1 MKKILSIIF
10 AMAALSFT
18 ACDDYIDLT
27 PKGAV
32 TVDSAYTYYE
42 LVLMPNRTYWPT
54 CFALL
59 TDDAYCKESKIIGF
73 ENTTLDGINYTF
85 NEQADRTEIGQ
96 NNLYENANKY
106 ILRYNIVIDNIM
118 SSPGDDRIKQLGMA
132 EARLLRAW
140 EHFVVVNTYAK
151 AYDPSTAA
159 TDGGIAIMK
168 KYDLEATPFK
178 STVADTYDFILSEID
193 AALPYLQEAPDLVG
207 HPSLAYG
214 YGLKALVCLFHRD
227 WQQAKEAAEQCLKLN
242 SELVD
247 YTTISKVTSNT
258 KYRYTAGNPG
268 NPEVLDPTT
277 SSVGFTGTLMYNY
290 GQISKELT
298 DLFDQTKDKRYTLFF
313 QKNSGTGAYAYYFDA
328 GVGASTWLSGATL
341 NRFYYSTVGLRTA
354 EIYLI
359 LAECQARL
367 GDLSGA
373 MSTLSTLRKNR
384 IVGYDPSTATAN
396 SAKEVMDQI
405 ITERRKELLFGF
417 HRFWDLKRLNTEP
430 EYAKTITRVF
440 PVLTTTV
447 AQQTYTLRP
456 DSRLY
461 IIPFPKSARERNPN
475 LTLNTDE

>member
-1 MKKILSIIF
+1 MKKIIYIIMF
-10 AMAALSFT
+10 AVVASFT
-18 ACDDYIDLT
+18 ACDNYIDIT

-54 CFALL
+54 CYALL
-59 TDDAYCKESKIIGF
+59 TDEQYCKESKIMGN

-85 NEQADRTEIGQ
+85 NENADRTQLAQ
-96 NNLYENANKY
+96 NNLYENAYKY

-118 SSPGDDRIKQLGMA
+118 NSVGDERIKQLGMA

-151 AYDPSTAA
+151 AYNPATAA
-159 TDGGIAIMK
+159 NDGGIAIMD
-168 KYDLEATPFK
+168 KYDLEATPSK
-178 STVADTYDFILSEID
+178 SSVEEVYTFIKNDID
-193 AALPYLQEAPDLVG
+193 AALPYLQETPDIAG

-214 YGLKALVCLFHRD
+214 YGLKALVCLFHHD
-227 WQQAKEAAEQCLKLN
+227 WKEAEEAADESLRLN
-242 SELVD
+242 GELVD

-258 KYRYTAGNPG
+258 NYRYTGGKSG

-298 DLFDQTKDKRYTLFF
+298 DLFDQKNDQRYALFF
-313 QKNSGTGAYAYYFDA
+313 QNNNGAGAYAYYFDA
-328 GVGASTWLSGATL
+328 GVGASCWLSGATL

-354 EIYLI
+354 EVYLI
-359 LAECQARL
+359 KAECQARQ
-367 GDLSGA
+367 GDINGA
-373 MSTLSTLRKNR
+373 MSTVSKIREKR
-384 IVGYDPSTATAN
+384 IKGFDVTTV
-396 SAKEVMDQI
+396 SASNTKEAMEQI

-430 EYAKTITRVF
+430 EYAKTVTHVY
-440 PVLTTTV
+440 PQLTEGM
-447 AQQTYTLRP
+447 QPQTYTLRP

-461 IIPFPKSARERNPN
+461 IIPFPRSARERNPN
-475 LTLNTDE
+475 LTLNTDD

>member
-1 MKKILSIIF
+1 MKKLIYTMLLVV
-10 AMAALSFT
+10 AAAFT
-18 ACDDYIDLT
+18 ACDDYIDIT

-59 TDDAYCKESKIIGF
+59 TDDAYCKESKIMGN
-73 ENTTLDGINYTF
+73 ENTSLDGINYTF
-85 NEQADRTEIGQ
+85 NESADRTEIAQ
-96 NNLYENANKY
+96 NNLYENAYKY
-106 ILRYNIVIDNIM
+106 ILRYNLVIDNIM
-118 SSPGDDRIKQLGMA
+118 SSTGDESIKQLGRA

-151 AYDPSTAA
+151 AYTPATAA
-159 TDGGIAIMK
+159 SDGGVVIMD
-168 KYDLEATPFK
+168 KYDLEATPSK
-178 STVADTYDFILSEID
+178 STVEEVYTFIKREID
-193 AALPYLQEAPDLVG
+193 EALPYLQENPDLTG

-227 WQQAKEAAEQCLKLN
+227 WQEAKEAAEKCLALN
-242 SELVD
+242 GELVD

-258 KYRYTAGNPG
+258 NYRYTGGKNG

-298 DLFDQTKDKRYTLFF
+298 DLFDQTNDQRYALFF
-313 QKNSGTGAYAYYFDA
+313 QSTNGAGAYAYYFDA

-341 NRFYYSTVGLRTA
+341 NRFYYATVGLRTA
-354 EIYLI
+354 EVYLI

-367 GDLSGA
+367 GDVSGA
-373 MSTLSTLRKNR
+373 MSTVAKIREKRIKGFDAST
-384 IVGYDPSTATAN
+384 V
-396 SAKEVMDQI
+396 SASNQKDAMDQI

-417 HRFWDLKRLNTEP
+417 HRFWDLKRLNTET

-440 PVLTTTV
+440 PQITEGMESK
-447 AQQTYTLRP
+447 TYTLRP

-461 IIPFPKSARERNPN
+461 IIPFPSSARERNPN

>member
-1 MKKILSIIF
+1 MRKLLYSLLF
-10 AMAALSFT
+10 VVAAAFT

-59 TDDAYCKESKIIGF
+59 TDEAYCKESKIIGY
-73 ENTTLDGINYTF
+73 ENTSLDGINYTF
-85 NEQADRTEIGQ
+85 NEQADRTEIAQ
-96 NNLYENANKY
+96 NNLYENAYKY
-106 ILRYNIVIDNIM
+106 ILRYNIIIDNIM
-118 SSPGDDRIKQLGMA
+118 DVPGEERIKQLGMA

-140 EHFVVVNTYAK
+140 EHFVVLNTYAK
-151 AYDPSTAA
+151 AYTPATAA
-159 TDGGIAIMK
+159 SDGGVVIMD
-168 KYDLEATPFK
+168 KYDLEATPSK
-178 STVADTYDFILSEID
+178 STVEEVYTFIKNEID
-193 AALPYLQEAPDLVG
+193 AALPYLQETPDLTG

-227 WQQAKEAAEQCLKLN
+227 WQEAKEAAEQSLRLN

-258 KYRYTAGNPG
+258 NYRYTGGKDG

-298 DLFDQTKDKRYTLFF
+298 DLFDQANDQRYALFF
-313 QKNSGTGAYAYYFDA
+313 QNNNGGGAYAYYFDA
-328 GVGASTWLSGATL
+328 GVGASCWLSGATL
-341 NRFYYSTVGLRTA
+341 NRFYYATVGLRTA
-354 EIYLI
+354 EVYLI

-367 GDLSGA
+367 GDVSGA
-373 MSTLSTLRKNR
+373 MSTVAKIREKRIKGFDAST
-384 IVGYDPSTATAN
+384 V
-396 SAKEVMDQI
+396 SASNQKDAMDQI

-417 HRFWDLKRLNTEP
+417 HRFWDLKRLNTET

-440 PVLTTTV
+440 PQITEGMESK
-447 AQQTYTLRP
+447 TYTLRP

-461 IIPFPKSARERNPN
+461 IIPFPSSARERNPN

>member
-1 MKKILSIIF
+1 MKKILFILLT
-10 AMAALSFT
+10 AVLLSFT

-27 PKGAV
+27 PKGTV

-42 LVLMPNRTYWPT
+42 LILMPNRTYWPT

-59 TDDAYCKESKIIGF
+59 SDDAYCKESKIIGF

-85 NEQADRTEIGQ
+85 NESADRTEIAQ
-96 NNLYENANKY
+96 NNLYENAYKY

-118 SSPGDDRIKQLGMA
+118 NAPGDDRIKNLAMA

-151 AYDPSTAA
+151 AYDPSTAS
-159 TDGGIAIMK
+159 TDGGIAIIK
-168 KYDLEATPFK
+168 NYDLEATPFK
-178 STVADTYDFILSEID
+178 STVAETYDFILREID
-193 AALPYLQEAPDLVG
+193 AALPYLQETPDLTG

-242 SELVD
+242 DELVD
-247 YTTISKVTSNT
+247 YTKISKVTSNT
-258 KYRYTAGNPG
+258 NYRYTAGMSG
-268 NPEVLDPTT
+268 NPEVLDPTS

-298 DLFDQTKDKRYTLFF
+298 DLFDQVNDKRYSLFF
-313 QKNSGTGAYAYYFDA
+313 QNNSASGTYSYYFDA
-328 GVGASTWLSGATL
+328 GVGASCWLSGATL

-354 EIYLI
+354 EVYLI

-367 GDLSGA
+367 GDLNGA
-373 MSTLSTLRKNR
+373 MSTLSTIRKNR
-384 IVGYDPSTATAN
+384 ILGYDESTA
-396 SAKEVMDQI
+396 SAGNLQDAMEQI
-405 ITERRKELLFGF
+405 INERRKELLFGF
-417 HRFWDLKRLNTEP
+417 HRFWDLKRLNTESD
-430 EYAKTITRVF
+430 YAKTITRVF

-447 AQQTYTLRP
+447 PQKTYTLRP